1 MSESETD
8 RQAAQLEPEVRD
20 MKLEPE
26 SPADDGGAHVQ
37 GELETDRQ
45 EQALIANGSAS
56 PPKSAVKS
64 SPHTPAKMES
74 GGQTPAESL
83 EGEEVVGGDITVK
96 VEPGKA
102 PKLARSSSQRIEKKP
117 PPLFLD
123 YEDKTLESTTT
134 FTLLEECTYGN
145 KYMGSTE
152 HALECDC
159 AEEWDSES
167 KKNLACGED
176 SDCINRATKMECVG
190 DCGCGP
196 NCQNQRFLRKQYA
209 DVTVIKTEK
218 KGYGL
223 RANANLKP
231 NDFVFEYIGE
241 VINEGHFRRRMT
253 QYDHE
258 GIKHFYFMSLT
269 KGEFVDATK
278 KGNLGRFC
286 NHSCNPNCYVD
297 KWVVGDKLRMG
308 IFAERHI
315 RAGEEL
321 VFNYNVDRYGADPQP
336 CYCGEQNCTGYI
348 GGKTQ
353 TERATKLSHTTIEAL
368 GIDDSDGWD
377 TAVAKKPRKKKVA
390 EDDEEYVNNVQPKS
404 LEEGGVTKVMAT
416 LMQCKEKW
424 IAVKLLSRIQ
434 RSDDERVM
442 NRVIRMHGYQILK
455 TALNNFFDDNNVCLQ
470 ILEILDKMPR
480 LSRNK
485 IQNSNIEETVE
496 KLKSSEHE
504 QVASKAGRLLYEW
517 SQLKMEYRIPRV
529 KRDPNIVVESRRN
542 EREERERKRSRSR
555 SKSPAAPKGP
565 SAPRNALPARPPFAQ
580 ARQFRRPP
588 QLPLPP
594 GWFMAHNDRG
604 KPYYYSSSGETTW
617 QCPTAPAAQPPPP
630 PRENEQSRRL
640 EDIIRSI
647 TEGGTPKTQT
657 PAESTT
663 PQATESAKKEKKPS
677 TEKWRSLT
685 EEQQKKLYKKIMWP
699 HINAV
704 LHEFKNTL
712 PRDDL
717 KRFGKEL
724 SDKLANSDYKNGRV
738 QDPTKIAKK
747 QIAGIKQHCKEFLGK
762 AVKKRKERE
771 DRKRAQEKAK
781 PTAPEENG
789 STTPLGEPG
798 LKQTPEDA
806 KAGDEGMPHV
816 SDDEFGDAN
825 EESPISQTDSHSK
838 RKRDE
843 ETPNGTSPDDDVSSA
858 SKKQKIAQLAPPPP
872 PPPPP
877 ADGSPVEE
885 QDDVDAFDGADANQG
900 TAADG
905 EATENSTKLLNEASV
920 ERNMAVK
927 VDGADASGAN
937 GHPSPMQLATPSTS
951 DSCEG
956 NSDRMNPER
965 LRQLGVT
972 SGR

>member
-1 MSESETD
+1 MSESDTD

-26 SPADDGGAHVQ
+26 SPADDGTAHVQ
-37 GELETDRQ
+37 GELETDKQ
-45 EQALIANGSAS
+45 EQASPADDSAS
-56 PPKSAVKS
+56 PPKSAMKS
-64 SPHTPAKMES
+64 SPQTPAKMES
-74 GGQTPAESL
+74 GNQTPAESL
-83 EGEEVVGGDITVK
+83 EGKEVVGGDITVK

-123 YEDKTLESTTT
+123 HEDKTQESITT
-134 FTLLEECTYGN
+134 FGLLEECTYGN

-167 KKNLACGED
+167 KRNLACGED
-176 SDCINRATKMECVG
+176 SDCINRATKMECLG

-223 RANANLKP
+223 RANVNLKP

-241 VINEGHFRRRMT
+241 VINESQFRRRMG
-253 QYDHE
+253 QYDQE

-315 RAGEEL
+315 KAGEEL

-336 CYCGEQNCTGYI
+336 CYCAEQNCTGFI

-368 GIDDSDGWD
+368 GIDDADGWD

-434 RSDDERVM
+434 RSDDEKVM

-470 ILEILDKMPR
+470 VLEILDKMPR

-496 KLKSSEHE
+496 KLKSSENE

-542 EREERERKRSRSR
+542 ERDERERKRSRSR

-565 SAPRNALPARPPFAQ
+565 SAPRNALPARPPFAP
-580 ARQFRRPP
+580 ARPFRRPP
-588 QLPLPP
+588 PFALPP
-594 GWFMAHNDRG
+594 GWFMAHNERG

-617 QCPTAPAAQPPPP
+617 QRPTAPAAQPPPP
-630 PRENEQSRRL
+630 PNENEQKLQEQKRL
-640 EDIIRSI
+640 HDIIRSI
-647 TEGGTPKTQT
+647 TENSTPKAQT

-663 PQATESAKKEKKPS
+663 PQPTDSAKKEKKPS
-677 TEKWRSLT
+677 TEKWRSYS
-685 EEQQKKLYKKIMWP
+685 EEQQKKLYKKTIWP
-699 HINAV
+699 HVNAV
-704 LHEFKNTL
+704 LCKYRNKL
-712 PRDDL
+712 PKDDL

-724 SDKLANSDYKNGRV
+724 SDMLVNSDFKKGRV
-738 QDPTKIAKK
+738 QDPTKIPEKQANSIKK
-747 QIAGIKQHCKEFLGK
+747 YCKDYCDK
-762 AVKKRKERE
+762 AVIKRKEH
-771 DRKRAQEKAK
+771 DRKKAQKAK
-781 PTAPEENG
+781 QAGPNQDG
-789 STTPLGEPG
+789 STTPPGEPG
-798 LKQTPEDA
+798 LKQTPDDLKVE
-806 KAGDEGMPHV
+806 DEGMPDA
-816 SDDEFGDAN
+816 SDDELGDAN
-825 EESPISQTDSHSK
+825 EGSPISQTDSNSK

-843 ETPNGTSPDDDVSSA
+843 DTPNATSPDDEESSA
-858 SKKQKIAQLAPPPP
+858 SKKQKMAELAPPPPP

-877 ADGSPVEE
+877 ADGSPIDEQEDVEGVDGSE
-885 QDDVDAFDGADANQG
+885 EARETPSDVK
-900 TAADG
+900 TV
-905 EATENSTKLLNEASV
+905 NEANA
-920 ERNMAVK
+920 EKNMNVK
-927 VDGADASGAN
+927 VDVGDASEAN

-956 NSDRMNPER
+956 NFERTNLER
-965 LRQLGVT
+965 LRQLGVS

>member
-37 GELETDRQ
+37 GDLETDRQ
-45 EQALIANGSAS
+45 EQVLTANGSAS
-56 PPKSAVKS
+56 PPKSALKS

-74 GGQTPAESL
+74 GSQTPAESL
-83 EGEEVVGGDITVK
+83 DGEEVVGGDITVK
-96 VEPGKA
+96 LEPGKA
-102 PKLARSSSQRIEKKP
+102 PKLTRSSSQRIERKP

-123 YEDKTLESTTT
+123 HEDKTLESTTT

-159 AEEWDSES
+159 AEEWDSET

-223 RANANLKP
+223 RANTNLKP

-241 VINEGHFRRRMT
+241 VINEGNFRRRMN

-315 RAGEEL
+315 KAGEEL

-368 GIDDSDGWD
+368 GIDDADGWD

-470 ILEILDKMPR
+470 VLEILDKMPR

-496 KLKSSEHE
+496 KLKSSENE

-529 KRDPNIVVESRRN
+529 KRDPNMVVDSRRN
-542 EREERERKRSRSR
+542 GREERERKRSRSR

-588 QLPLPP
+588 PMALPP
-594 GWFMAHNDRG
+594 GWFMAHNDQG

-617 QCPTAPAAQPPPP
+617 KRPTAPAAQPPPP
-630 PRENEQSRRL
+630 PNENSLQSQRL
-640 EDIIRSI
+640 NDIIKSI
-647 TEGGTPKTQT
+647 TERGTPKAQT

-663 PQATESAKKEKKPS
+663 PQPTESAEKEKKPS
-677 TEKWRSLT
+677 TEKWRTLG
-685 EEQQKKLYKKIMWP
+685 EEKQKKLYKHTIWP

-704 LHEFKNTL
+704 LHDFKNKL
-712 PRDDL
+712 PKDDL

-724 SDKLANSDYKNGRV
+724 TDKLANSDFKNGRV
-738 QDPTKIAKK
+738 QDPTKIGKK
-747 QIAGIKQHCKEFLGK
+747 QIGSIREHCKGYCDK
-762 AVKKRKERE
+762 AVKKRRERE
-771 DRKRAQEKAK
+771 ERKRTQRKAK
-781 PTAPEENG
+781 QTDG
-789 STTPLGEPG
+789 STTPPGEPG
-798 LKQTPEDA
+798 VEQTAVDA
-806 KAGDEGMPHV
+806 KAEDEAMPDV
-816 SDDEFGDAN
+816 SDDEFGEAN

-843 ETPNGTSPDDDVSSA
+843 ETPNATSPDDDVSSA
-858 SKKQKIAQLAPPPP
+858 SKKQKMAQLAPPPP

-877 ADGSPVEE
+877 ADGSPTDE
-885 QDDVDAFDGADANQG
+885 QDDVDAFDAPQG

-905 EATENSTKLLNEASV
+905 ESAENSTKLVNEANA

-927 VDGADASGAN
+927 VDGVDASGAN

-956 NSDRMNPER
+956 NFERMSLER
-965 LRQLGVT
+965 LRQLGVS